1 MHRQFDP
8 EKEEKVQAA
17 IKAWKEGR
25 APSLNQAAVM
35 RSVPSSTVRHRAAG
49 RSPHTLLETQPKNQL
64 LTAAQERALSK
75 WIIDLWSHG
84 FPARYDLLRSMASQL
99 GGCKIGKNWVT
110 RFLKRH
116 PELTT
121 VRSRMLEDKRGKAND
136 IEAIIEWFTL
146 FNCLVRK
153 HKILPQNIW
162 NMDEKG
168 FMIGWAKAANVIVPT
183 AHKRQRFCVHDGG
196 RESVNMVECVSATG
210 EHCAPMVIFPGKVHL
225 AGWHEGRDSRDGW
238 YWALSK
244 KGVTN
249 EELALKWL
257 EHCFQPKSAQVAG
270 PSSNRSQRML
280 ILDGHGSHVSTAF
293 IDYCRQQRILLLCL
307 PPHST
312 HYLQPLDVGL
322 FSHYARAY
330 SDAVSSFCRYGGT
343 GIGKREFID
352 LIAPVRQVAFTE
364 KAITGGWKGAGL
376 LPFDPLYVLNKIPSF
391 TVADHRD
398 LLDPIVD
405 DLEAHMPAAGAFKT
419 PACERIL
426 VSYVND
432 IRRAIDE
439 ILPSPLQHK
448 FDKITKVAEASYAQQ
463 QILQAT
469 NNELQQA
476 LRQQRGRQQAG
487 GRRHLSKARV
497 LADVDIPMLV
507 EQAQQ
512 RTKQDEQRTM
522 QRVTRSQAR
531 LAAAGTATNDT
542 AGAGDTTVQ
551 LTPECL
557 TLLALR

>member
-8 EKEEKVQAA
+8 EKKEKVQAA
-17 IKAWKEGR
+17 IKAWKESR
-25 APSLNQAAVM
+25 APSLNQAAVI

-75 WIIDLWSHG
+75 WIIDLWSHS

-99 GGCKIGKNWVT
+99 GGCKIRKNWVT

-136 IEAIIEWFTL
+136 IKAIIEWFTL

-196 RESVNMVECVSATG
+196 RESVNMV
-210 EHCAPMVIFPGKVHL
+210 
-225 AGWHEGRDSRDGW
+225 D
-238 YWALSK
+238 K

-312 HYLQPLDVGL
+312 HYLQPLDIGL

-391 TVADHRD
+391 TVADYRD